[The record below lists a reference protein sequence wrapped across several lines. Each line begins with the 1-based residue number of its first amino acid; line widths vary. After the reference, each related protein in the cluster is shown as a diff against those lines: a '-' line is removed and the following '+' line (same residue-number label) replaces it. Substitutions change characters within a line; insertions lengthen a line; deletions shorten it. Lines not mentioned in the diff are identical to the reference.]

1 MVMVTKTTM
10 SHFDTFLLYFGT
22 IYSCYFIY
30 VNTPFKKDID
40 NYVKNNIEKYPI
52 AKNTVFYLKLFFE
65 MARTHFS
72 MLSEMNHFL
81 LIDYGYDSPIEE
93 TPKEKEKEKEKE
105 KPEEVKFENKY
116 LKKFKVFSNN
126 YVFSEEDLKE
136 RDEKCEMLR
145 VNSEN
150 ERRHHMENV
159 MRRLEEI
166 KQIVEKIVTCSGGIA
181 SKEGMQILLEH
192 YGEFDGDDLQET
204 GNELFEE
211 LKDTQST
218 CEKELDELK
227 NMDISLEHFQEEA
240 DADMLSKKLGHL
252 MNDYIIEHTP
262 LGNVFMR
269 YNREKG
275 SFEYYSNSTI
285 PYRYLEPIGRR
296 YVMTYHCKPLFVDLE
311 EELKK
316 SEEKLEKLK
325 QQQGKNSSAETTVT
339 NNNHS
344 AVFAKFRKYNK
355 DASSTTAVANA
366 NASKYSKN
374 RSSESGTLPP
384 HMRVN
389 LPNVNASSEKQILKE
404 NANRY
409 TYEGRLSNFSILKKI
424 DRKVVDKKYA
434 MTFADFKKLQS
445 KE

>member
-10 SHFDTFLLYFGT
+10 SDFDTFLLYFGT

-40 NYVKNNIEKYPI
+40 NYVKNKIEKYPI
-52 AKNTVFYLKLFFE
+52 AKNTIFYLKLIFE
-65 MARTHFS
+65 TTRTHFS

-81 LIDYGYDSPIEE
+81 LLDYGYDSPTKDDEE
-93 TPKEKEKEKEKE
+93 KPNEKEKEKEKQ
-105 KPEEVKFENKY
+105 EEVKFENKY
-116 LKKFKVFSNN
+116 LKRFKTFSNN
-126 YVFSEEDLKE
+126 YVFSEEELKE
-136 RDEKCEMLR
+136 RDEKCELLR

-166 KQIVEKIVTCSGGIA
+166 KQTVGKILTCGGVA
-181 SKEGMQILLEH
+181 SKEGMQLLLEY

-269 YNREKG
+269 FNREKG

-316 SEEKLEKLK
+316 SEEKLK
-325 QQQGKNSSAETTVT
+325 QQQSKNISAEETILT
-339 NNNHS
+339 NHS

-355 DASSTTAVANA
+355 DTSSTTAVANS

-374 RSSESGTLPP
+374 RTSESGTLPP

-424 DRKVVDKKYA
+424 DRKMVDKKYA